1 MVLRAIE
8 ENHDKEPNEWIKMF
22 VRAQTKIAEDP
33 GGKNVRNY
41 NLGSELHTF
50 PADASRE
57 LTIDNLT
64 RRLEALQDW

>member
-1 MVLRAIE
+1 
-8 ENHDKEPNEWIKMF
+8 MF

-41 NLGSELHTF
+41 NLGSDLHTF

-64 RRLEALQDW
+64 RRLEELQDW